1 MIKELGTD
9 RGKAGVVN
17 RILRKG
23 CRAQK
28 GSAPVDYVKLQE
40 SYRKLGVPFP
50 STEGELKEAYHSRKK
65 EARAYKFRHEPAILK
80 EFRRSYKYILAHRD
94 IQPFPEQW
102 EGSLRKGE
110 NALLDGAEVF
120 SQADV
125 GEEELLPWAAT
136 GMEKAREERP
146 VIRRYLAVIIIC
158 TLFAAF
164 LLFVMC
170 GNGKERQALEES
182 IREGDFLPGTAGMLP
197 DSLQPYGLGIGR
209 EDISSCRIKKA
220 VLFTGLRAAFVQ
232 AECTAGYGEA
242 DIRFMVT
249 GIFHAGRVD
258 GAMRGTAS

>member
-1 MIKELGTD
+1 M
-9 RGKAGVVN
+9 
-17 RILRKG
+17 
-23 CRAQK
+23 
-28 GSAPVDYVKLQE
+28 
-40 SYRKLGVPFP
+40 
-50 STEGELKEAYHSRKK
+50 
-65 EARAYKFRHEPAILK
+65 
-80 EFRRSYKYILAHRD
+80 
-94 IQPFPEQW
+94 
-102 EGSLRKGE
+102 
-110 NALLDGAEVF
+110 
-120 SQADV
+120 
-125 GEEELLPWAAT
+125 
-136 GMEKAREERP
+136 
-146 VIRRYLAVIIIC
+146 IIIC